1 MSTRQDESIRWE
13 PYAMH
18 DDGLV
23 GVYTHR
29 ALDRGA
35 DPRRLATEYRLA
47 RWGQAELPIE
57 MIAEPVA
64 AEFIAVGRGS
74 LRGANDVRG
83 VKGGVMRRPVRM
95 MIAAGIALLVLL
107 PIGAMVA
114 GAETPSI
121 ADIAIVGSAASAVDL
136 ADDQGMDID
145 ILNPTPGMPSLHLG
159 GLGSTGVIPP
169 IGGIGPIFPGALAGS
184 LNGEPADV
192 SISESETITDAVVTA
207 PDGTEVSGDNVT
219 MGPSWPSNVPM
230 R

>member
-1 MSTRQDESIRWE
+1 
-13 PYAMH
+13 
-18 DDGLV
+18 
-23 GVYTHR
+23 
-29 ALDRGA
+29 
-35 DPRRLATEYRLA
+35 
-47 RWGQAELPIE
+47 
-57 MIAEPVA
+57 
-64 AEFIAVGRGS
+64 
-74 LRGANDVRG
+74 
-83 VKGGVMRRPVRM
+83 MRRPVRM

-121 ADIAIVGSAASAVDL
+121 ADIGLVGTVVTAADL

-145 ILNPTPGMPSLHLG
+145 ILDPSPGMPNLHLDG
-159 GLGSTGVIPP
+159 IGSIGVIPA